1 MGRGTFSFCL
11 VCCGDEFS
19 LYIVLMQD
27 DPDDPGERLSDFEED
42 DEKTMNEHDSMIDAE
57 EEADNSFVVPNDY
70 LSDDEV
76 ISLYGLLISTP
87 EYEKMKRKFK

>member
-1 MGRGTFSFCL
+1 
-11 VCCGDEFS
+11 
-19 LYIVLMQD
+19 MQD
-27 DPDDPGERLSDFEED
+27 DPDDPGERLSDFEDD

-57 EEADNSFVVPNDY
+57 EEAENSFVVPNDY

-87 EYEKMKRKFK
+87 EYEK